1 AQQLRAGFRPPLSR
15 RETRNG
21 ARDLSAALPE
31 AAVKAAEDA
40 APTGLLRLEGVGKT
54 FANGTVALTGVDLEV
69 RRGEFLSLLGPSGC
83 GKSTILRLL
92 ASLTS
97 AP

>member
-1 AQQLRAGFRPPLSR
+1 M
-15 RETRNG
+15 
-21 ARDLSAALPE
+21 
-31 AAVKAAEDA
+31 
-40 APTGLLRLEGVGKT
+40 RLESVGKA

-92 ASLTS
+92 SGLTAPTQRLDQLEPAASTS
-97 AP
+97 SASCSRSRR